1 MARYRRAKAQ
11 MKKRVR
17 SLYHFIAVPPL
28 CFHYIILPYVCQSKI
43 CELHRFL
50 NIQIFA
56 SAKIY
61 LNIPQQRN
69 ISYRKVY
76 RIVRYIA
83 SAKRIYHA
91 TSAEVAIPKRL
102 CSLRTARDIS
112 ALPIRYT
119 CGTICFTR
127 YVPQAERFFNLVK
140 KSSTFEMYSH
150 SPSSAAVCNKACRF
164 QAATARL

>member
-1 MARYRRAKAQ
+1 MVQFRH
-11 MKKRVR
+11 
-17 SLYHFIAVPPL
+17 L
-28 CFHYIILPYVCQSKI
+28 
-43 CELHRFL
+43 ELHRFFK
-50 NIQIFA
+50 IQIFA

-127 YVPQAERFFNLVK
+127 YVPQAERFFTLVK
-140 KSSTFEMYSH
+140 KSSTFEMYSR
-150 SPSSAAVCNKACRF
+150 SPSSAAVCNTVYIF
-164 QAATARL
+164 PSATARL